1 MKISLFVW
9 ASQLLSTKKT
19 LMQKVNNFLVP
30 DPKHKMFETVSVDMI
45 LKSIKEAGADG
56 LELII
61 PPVFTDDNHKDI
73 QKIIDKHGLK
83 IYNIHQSD
91 DSAFSI
97 DLKEIERL
105 SAIANKFQAN
115 NVTLHISSLKEGIF
129 DNKFIGEL
137 KKLQKKYN
145 IKFGIENMPKSPF
158 TLKDYQYKRREFA
171 SVINKAGLSM
181 TLDTTHVGQ
190 VNEDICDFYTENKD
204 KIINIHLSDYKKTFL
219 NSKLLLGNDTHLPLG
234 KGELPII
241 KFLKILKKE
250 NYQGVITM
258 EINGDLETLCQN
270 AKLIKNY
277 TS

>member
-1 MKISLFVW
+1 MRISLFVW
-9 ASQLLSTKKT
+9 TAQLLHTEKT
-19 LMQKVNNFLVP
+19 LMQKINNFLVP
-30 DPKHKMFETVSVDMI
+30 DPKHKMFETVPVDQI
-45 LKSIKEAGADG
+45 LKSIKGAGADG

-61 PPVFTDDNHKDI
+61 PPIFTDENHKDI
-73 QKIIDKHGLK
+73 QKLIDKHNLK

-97 DLKEIERL
+97 DLAEIERL

-129 DNKFIGEL
+129 DNKFIEEL
-137 KKLQKKYN
+137 KQLQKKYN

-158 TLKDYQYKRREFA
+158 TLKDYQYKKREFA
-171 SVINKAGLSM
+171 SVVNKTGLSM
-181 TLDTTHVGQ
+181 TLDSTHVGQ
-190 VNEDICDFYTENKD
+190 VNEDLCDFYTENKGR
-204 KIINIHLSDYKKTFL
+204 IINIHLSDYKKTWL
-219 NSKLLLGNDTHLPLG
+219 NNKLLLGNDTHLPIG

-241 KFLKILKKE
+241 KFLKLLKKE

-270 AKLIKNY
+270 AKLIKSY